1 MKLIVAVFGIAVLLV
16 LAWAALWIL
25 GTRRKKLIR

>member
-16 LAWAALWIL
+16 LVWATLWIL
-25 GTRRKKLIR
+25 GTRGKS

>member
-16 LAWAALWIL
+16 LVWAALWIR
-25 GTRRKKLIR
+25 GTRGKS

>member
-16 LAWAALWIL
+16 LVWAALWIL
-25 GTRRKKLIR
+25 GTKGKS

>member
-16 LAWAALWIL
+16 IVWAVVWVLAMKEK
-25 GTRRKKLIR
+25 T